1 MYTLKSIFKRGALLS
16 AAGAMLVAAILPA
29 SAAFADELN
38 PLTDRS
44 LLLSSSAPG
53 FTNTDGSGNPTFA
66 QPGSGPNGQK
76 TGQTFSFK
84 VSTPGATKAIK
95 AFTLQYCTGAAGKC
109 QAPGNNQKANPA
121 YDPADQDNATTAGDF
136 RNGGNYN
143 ASTNATGRPT
153 NAQANP
159 LGFSDLDVVGTWTS
173 GTGPGQFQVLVD
185 GVVVPGTTWTMT
197 QSRAE
202 DTAHSKVLTGKNN
215 YITIVASAGPGS
227 NSHSAGAPVKI
238 VFNPSADE
246 YIQNPGYGAFF
257 VKLNTYS
264 SESSQINPVN
274 DTTPADTSD
283 QTTIDGGVTVANV
296 MTDSIHITTKVLETM
311 SFSVGTQNRDQV
323 IVDCD
328 DAGAI
333 TDPANPKKCES
344 SNAVHLKCDTV
355 QNINNNRLNLGNPDA
370 EYSLETGKAWDVNS
384 YWRLSS
390 NSSGGATVYY
400 SGDTLQNTV
409 GDDIDEIG
417 ATKATSTPG
426 GEQFGLA
433 FGAPDLESTYDPRL
447 LAISGYTPRT
457 MAPFNIGPGVGS
469 DPASA
474 EYNGAGVGTTIDDGA
489 GGAGTASFA
498 FQSSSAE
505 VPVAIAQQNT
515 DVISCAT
522 AKMRYVANIGADT
535 PAGVYTT
542 KINYLAAPQY

>member
-1 MYTLKSIFKRGALLS
+1 MQEMYTLKSIFKRGALFG
-16 AAGAMLVAAILPA
+16 AAGAMLVAAVLPA
-29 SAAFADELN
+29 AAAFADELN

-53 FTNTDGSGNPTFA
+53 FTNTDGSGNATFA
-66 QPGSGPNGQK
+66 QPGSGPNGEK

-84 VSTPGATKAIK
+84 VSTPGATKPIK
-95 AFTLQYCTGAAGKC
+95 AFTLQYCTGAAGNC
-109 QAPGNNQKANPA
+109 QAPGNNQKANPG
-121 YDPADQDNATTAGDF
+121 YTNDNATSPGDF
-136 RNGGNYN
+136 RNGGAYVVG
-143 ASTNATGRPT
+143 TNATGRPD
-153 NAQANP
+153 NVMAHP
-159 LGFSDLDVVGTWTS
+159 LGFSDLDVVGAWGE
-173 GTGPGQFQVLVD
+173 GTGPGEFQVLVD
-185 GVVVPGTTWTMT
+185 GAVVPGWTMT
-197 QSRAE
+197 QSNEE
-202 DTAHSKVLTGKNN
+202 DTDHSKQLTGKRN
-215 YITIVASAGPGS
+215 YITITATGDGS
-227 NSHSAGAPVKI
+227 DEHLSGDEVKI
-238 VFNPSADE
+238 VFKPSAGA
-246 YIQNPGYGAFF
+246 YITNPGYGAFF
-257 VKLNTYS
+257 VKLNTYNDAGV
-264 SESSQINPVN
+264 QINPVN
-274 DTTPADTSD
+274 DPTPADTSD

-323 IVDCD
+323 VVDCD

-333 TDPANPKKCES
+333 TDPANPKKCEGT
-344 SNAVHLKCDTV
+344 NAAHTKCDMV

-417 ATKATSTPG
+417 AVKKTSTPG

-433 FGAPDLESTYDPRL
+433 FGGPDDESTYDAALKALPNYQ
-447 LAISGYTPRT
+447 ART
-457 MAPFNIGPGVGS
+457 IAPFNIAT
-469 DPASA
+469 DTASA
-474 EYNGAGVGTTIDDGA
+474 QYNSAGAGTTIDNGA
-489 GGAGTASFA
+489 GGPGTAAFA

-505 VPVAIAQQNT
+505 VPVAIAKQNT